1 MEEEDLS
8 SQSIL
13 EENDAKDDKIVFLNN
28 LPIDTS
34 EGEIDSIYSRCGQLE
49 SIQLFNLRP
58 DLDPGPLTTVQ
69 MKEQIRMKKIMRKKN
84 TYAAAQGRPRTPV
97 YAILRFK
104 TDAGYQMA
112 TSQELCI
119 FGCVIRRHPVLSIK
133 SHDVNTLHLEQ
144 IPPHLFSIDVENR
157 LGELL
162 YPHKFSLML
171 DGTQGLGLDG
181 CIKNSDANHQEYSR
195 PSSCQIRFADHR
207 AAAQAYQWIR
217 EEGKKFFKNSSN
229 GVDEINGSFE
239 VHWFQTP
246 SNSMDYWTR
255 DLSF

>member
-1 MEEEDLS
+1 MEEEDVS
-8 SQSIL
+8 SHLIL
-13 EENDAKDDKIVFLNN
+13 DGKDIQEDRIVFLSN

-34 EGEIDSIYSRCGQLE
+34 EDEIDSVYSRCGQLE

-58 DLDPGPLTTVQ
+58 DLDPGPLSTIQ
-69 MKEQIRMKKIMRKKN
+69 MKERLRMKKMMRKKN
-84 TYAAAQGRPRTPV
+84 TYAAQGRPRTPV
-97 YAILRFK
+97 YAMLRFQ

-133 SHDVNTLHLEQ
+133 SHDVTTLYLEH
-144 IPPHLFSIDVENR
+144 IPPHLVSVDVENR

-162 YPHKFSLML
+162 YPHKLSLML
-171 DGTQGLGLDG
+171 DGTQELGLDG
-181 CIKNSDANHQEYSR
+181 CIKNIDAYYQEYSR
-195 PSSCQIRFADHR
+195 PSSCQIRFADYR
-207 AAAQAYQWIR
+207 AAAQAYHWIR
-217 EEGKKFFKNSSN
+217 EGGKKIFKRSSN
-229 GVDEINGSFE
+229 SVDEINGNLE

-255 DLSF
+255 DVSF